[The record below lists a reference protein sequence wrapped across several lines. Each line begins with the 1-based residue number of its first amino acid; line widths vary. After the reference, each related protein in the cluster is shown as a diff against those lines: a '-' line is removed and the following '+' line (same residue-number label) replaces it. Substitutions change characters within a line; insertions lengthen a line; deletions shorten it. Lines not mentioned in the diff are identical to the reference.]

1 MDQGVIRG
9 LKAYYRRRIVR
20 LCIKSLDE
28 NKPLLRISILQAMKN
43 LVSSWNA
50 VSEKTV
56 VNCFERANI
65 NYTNQRTAVTD
76 ANDPFKS
83 LEEELEDLRK
93 LDESAVQAT
102 LSAESFLELDSELF
116 TSVSCMSDA
125 DILTEVVRPRFY

>member
-50 VSEKTV
+50 VSEKTM

-83 LEEELEDLRK
+83 LEEELENLRK
-93 LDESAVQAT
+93 LDESAV

-125 DILTEVVRPRFY
+125 DILAEVVRPRFY